1 MYSSFITIPI
11 KVMKALSKTTSLS
24 YTNLGDPQVRIPLV
38 RRVGYAVISIYLPSL
53 TMLIIGYLTLFFLYD
68 NDNFEVRVMTALTTL
83 LVMATLFTQVCARYN
98 NSSRLTA
105 RKLQIVS
112 VDCQEQLEDIISATY
127 C

>member
-1 MYSSFITIPI
+1 
-11 KVMKALSKTTSLS
+11 MKGLSKTTSLF

-98 NSSRLTA
+98 NL
-105 RKLQIVS
+105 
-112 VDCQEQLEDIISATY
+112 
-127 C
+127 